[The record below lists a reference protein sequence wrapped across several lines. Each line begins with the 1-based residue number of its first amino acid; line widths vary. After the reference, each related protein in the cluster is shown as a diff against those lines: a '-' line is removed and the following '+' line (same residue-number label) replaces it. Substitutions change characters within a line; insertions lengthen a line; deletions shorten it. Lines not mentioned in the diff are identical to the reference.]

1 MNIIITT
8 IIKKVAWYGESKH
21 KLIYPC
27 PIGNT
32 EEKHETTNNKTDSP
46 TQPSGHSQGSMGA
59 LGITLYRATLLVI
72 QRKNN
77 GKQRLNKNGL

>member
-27 PIGNT
+27 PIGII
-32 EEKHETTNNKTDSP
+32 ERYKHMT
-46 TQPSGHSQGSMGA
+46 
-59 LGITLYRATLLVI
+59 YRNWLINYMVNISYATKKL
-72 QRKNN
+72 
-77 GKQRLNKNGL
+77 